1 MAVAFIAPQNEETV
15 MQLDPQMKALLDQL
29 AASGGKP
36 FHAGSPQEARAG
48 INALIGLVAGPPEQV
63 AKVEDRKI
71 PGPGG
76 QIQLR
81 IYTPAGAAPMG
92 ALVFF
97 HGGGWVVGDIA
108 SHDVLCRSL
117 ANGANCVTISVDY
130 RLAPEAKFPA
140 AAEDSYAATKW
151 VADNAAALGVDAKR
165 IAVGGDSAGGNLAA
179 VVAQMARDRGG
190 PSVKFQL
197 LIYPATD
204 WAHESASQKEFSEDG
219 FILSRADMVW
229 FYGHYMN
236 SDADRTN
243 PYLSPAC
250 AKSLAGLPSAYVMT
264 CAVDPLRDE
273 GEAYAEALRKA
284 GVAVKSKRYP
294 GVCHGFLMMPGVID
308 AAKAGVADCCAELR
322 NAIER

>member
-1 MAVAFIAPQNEETV
+1 

-29 AASGGKP
+29 AAAGGKP

-48 INALIGLVAGPPEQV
+48 INALIGLVAGLPEKV
-63 AKVEDRKI
+63 AKIEDRTI

-76 QIQLR
+76 QIPVR

-92 ALVFF
+92 ALVYF

-117 ANGANCVTISVDY
+117 ANGAGCVTISVDY

-179 VVAQMARDRGG
+179 VVTLMARDRGG
-190 PSVKFQL
+190 PPIKFQL

-250 AKSLAGLPSAYVMT
+250 AKSLAGLPAAYVMT

-273 GEAYAEALRKA
+273 GEAHAEALRKA
-284 GVAVKSKRYP
+284 GVTVKSKRYP

-322 NAIER
+322 AAIGH

>member
-1 MAVAFIAPQNEETV
+1 
-15 MQLDPQMKALLDQL
+15 MQLDPQMKTLLDQL
-29 AASGGKP
+29 AGAEAKP
-36 FHAGSPQEARAG
+36 FHAGTPQEARAG
-48 INALIGLVAGPPEQV
+48 INALIGLVAGPAEKV

-76 QIQLR
+76 QIPVR

-92 ALVFF
+92 ALVYF
-97 HGGGWVVGDIA
+97 HGGGWVVGDIET
-108 SHDVLCRSL
+108 HDVLCRSL
-117 ANGANCVTISVDY
+117 ANGAGCVTVSVDY
-130 RLAPEAKFPA
+130 RLAPESKFPA
-140 AAEDSYAATKW
+140 APEDSYAATKW

-190 PSVKFQL
+190 PPIKFQL

-204 WAHESASQKEFSEDG
+204 WAHESASQREFTEDG
-219 FILSRADMVW
+219 YILSRADMVW

-243 PYLSPAC
+243 PYFSPAC
-250 AKSLAGLPSAYVMT
+250 AKSLAGLPSAFVMT

-273 GEAYAEALRKA
+273 GEAYAGALRKA

-308 AAKAGVADCCAELR
+308 AAKGAIAECCAELR
-322 NAIER
+322 GAIGR

>member
-1 MAVAFIAPQNEETV
+1 MTRNEETA

-29 AASGGKP
+29 ATAGGKP

-48 INALIGLVAGPPEQV
+48 INALIGLVAGPPEKV

-71 PGPGG
+71 SGPGG
-76 QIQLR
+76 QIPVR

-92 ALVFF
+92 ALVYF

-117 ANGANCVTISVDY
+117 ANGASCVTISVDY

-190 PSVKFQL
+190 PQIKFQL

-204 WAHESASQKEFSEDG
+204 WAHESASQREFTDDG

-250 AKSLAGLPSAYVMT
+250 AKSLAGLPAAYVMT
-264 CAVDPLRDE
+264 CGVDPLRDE
-273 GEAYAEALRKA
+273 GETYAEALRKA
-284 GVAVKSKRYP
+284 GVAVKAKRYP
-294 GVCHGFLMMPGVID
+294 GVCHGFLMMPAVID
-308 AAKAGVADCCAELR
+308 AAKGGIADCCAELR
-322 NAIER
+322 GAIGR